1 MGEFVSLAIPIFV
14 LSWLRVEFV
23 HLAPDH
29 DKGPDSCK
37 RASQTRQGTVCT
49 TYPGSTVVQKEPRVR
64 ETSCVPRCSS
74 VDLQC
79 NYAKGALYRQRSS
92 PRPSP
97 FFFFPIDK

>member
-1 MGEFVSLAIPIFV
+1 MTRV
-14 LSWLRVEFV
+14 LTLVKEP
-23 HLAPDH
+23 A
-29 DKGPDSCK
+29 K
-37 RASQTRQGTVCT
+37 QRQGTVCT

-92 PRPSP
+92 PCPSP
-97 FFFFPIDK
+97 FFFLPIDK